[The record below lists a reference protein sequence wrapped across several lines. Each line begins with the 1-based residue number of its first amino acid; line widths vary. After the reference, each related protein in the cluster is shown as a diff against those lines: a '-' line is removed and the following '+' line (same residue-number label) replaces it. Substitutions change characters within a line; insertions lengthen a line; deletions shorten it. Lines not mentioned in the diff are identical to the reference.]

1 MLLWKSYYKFKEH
14 LKPLRKILFSQHL
27 IYGITIC
34 IESSS
39 CNFSEH
45 NLKKWV
51 PVLILFEI
59 RLFSDHSGKRNT
71 VIINLIEFKRS
82 VLFKS
87 FEESI
92 ILNETC

>member
-1 MLLWKSYYKFKEH
+1 MVSQFA
-14 LKPLRKILFSQHL
+14 LKVLPVIFPS
-27 IYGITIC
+27 IIP
-34 IESSS
+34 
-39 CNFSEH
+39 
-45 NLKKWV
+45 KKV
-51 PVLILFEI
+51 SFCFILFEI
-59 RLFSDHSGKRNT
+59 RLFSDQAGKKKNT